1 MWRSKKFILIAVL
14 SAVVLVGSIG
24 GVVFAQT
31 ENGDDSQPEARHE
44 AMLDRVC
51 EIYEANTG
59 TAIDSQALSD
69 AFAEARSEMQTERMD
84 SRLQKAVEEGRIT
97 QEQADQYK
105 EWCQLKPDVPFKLG
119 FGGRGGHR
127 MGGGPHPM
135 PW

>member
-1 MWRSKKFILIAVL
+1 MWRSKRFIIVAVL
-14 SAVVLVGSIG
+14 AAVILTGGIG
-24 GVVFAQT
+24 GVVLAAD
-31 ENGDDSQPEARHE
+31 NGEDSQPEARHE

-59 TAIDSQALSD
+59 TAIDSQALSG
-69 AFAEARSEMQTERMD
+69 AFAQARSEMQTERMD
-84 SRLQKAVEEGRIT
+84 SRLQKAIEEGKIT
-97 QEQADQYK
+97 QEQADQFK
-105 EWCQLKPDVPFKLG
+105 EWCQSRPDVPFKSG

>member
-105 EWCQLKPDVPFKLG
+105 EWCQSKPDVPFKLG